1 MPELPF
7 VLVTGASRG
16 LGRDMA
22 LHLVRHGFNVLAG
35 VRSPEDGT
43 RLMAEAGSA
52 LHPVMLDVAYAG
64 SIDAAAAT
72 VARLTGDA
80 GLAGLVNNA
89 GIASFVPLEQQR
101 IEDFEQIFRVNVF
114 GVQALTQALLPQL
127 RRARGRIVNISSG
140 NGKLAIPFSGAY
152 SASKFALEAL
162 SDTLRMEL
170 ATWGMHVSV
179 VEPGAMATDIRVK
192 GVAAWAAE
200 RERLSEPERGLY
212 ADQFAAVSQAVQGME
227 AGVGSALEV
236 SEAVLQALTAPAPK
250 SRYPVGP
257 HMDTLDALVAMP
269 DRERDQVAMGILGL
283 GGAPPSPS

>member
-16 LGRDMA
+16 LGHDMA

-43 RLMAEAGSA
+43 RLTAEAGSA
-52 LHPVMLDVAYAG
+52 LHSVILDVADAG
-64 SIDAAAAT
+64 SIEDAAAT
-72 VARLTGDA
+72 VASLTGEA

-89 GIASFVPLEQQR
+89 GIACFVPLEQQR
-101 IEDFEQIFRVNVF
+101 MEDFEQIFRVNVL

-140 NGKLAIPFSGAY
+140 NGKLVLPFCGAY
-152 SASKFALEAL
+152 SGSKFALEAL
-162 SDTLRMEL
+162 SDALRMEL
-170 ATWGMHVSV
+170 APWGMHVSL

-200 RERLSEPERGLY
+200 RERFSEPERGLY

-227 AGVGSALEV
+227 AGVGPTVEV
-236 SEAVLQALTAPAPK
+236 SEAVLQALTASEPK
-250 SRYPVGP
+250 TRYPVGP

-269 DRERDQVAMGILGL
+269 DRARDQVAMGILGL
-283 GGAPPSPS
+283 AGAPPSPT